1 MSTVPAPDTTT
12 AAEAMASPVTS
23 GAAAGDP
30 ATSIGPTAGAPP
42 SPPRMVAATT
52 MTGTD
57 DNAIEEPKVIMG
69 HLGLWASRTVSLSE
83 VMGTSHFALYQVHD
97 VLRREKED
105 INEEW
110 LRLSVWV
117 SLLKQWM
124 TSEKEKAKA
133 RQKSLD
139 VMEVM
144 YSRR

>member
-1 MSTVPAPDTTT
+1 
-12 AAEAMASPVTS
+12 
-23 GAAAGDP
+23 
-30 ATSIGPTAGAPP
+30 
-42 SPPRMVAATT
+42 MVAATT

-83 VMGTSHFALYQVHD
+83 VMGTSHFALNQVHD